1 MKFCS
6 NCGAQVKE
14 GQAICLN
21 CGFALKSNAIAVEEI
36 IPSHRPD
43 KDYSNRVK
51 HNVFKLWP
59 KFTDGPVGR
68 MEYFVSLLKLAAMGI
83 GVAFILGFTSAM
95 MESNAAMAVPFAIFV
110 IVGLLTLLLIA
121 VHQIALVYKRFWDM
135 GFEDNG
141 TRVGMTVG
149 YFLISMIPV
158 LNLAVFAMFFVP
170 GKGKQ

>member
-6 NCGAQVKE
+6 NCGAEVKE
-14 GQAICLN
+14 GQAICLS
-21 CGFALKSNAIAVEEI
+21 CGFALKESAVKADPVSN
-36 IPSHRPD
+36 

-51 HNVFKLWP
+51 HDVFKLWP

-68 MEYFVSLLKLAAMGI
+68 MEYFMSLLKLTGVGLGVVFIIALAGAAVENGNMLAVPLGI
-83 GVAFILGFTSAM
+83 MSLVGVAVLF
-95 MESNAAMAVPFAIFV
+95 
-110 IVGLLTLLLIA
+110 LIA
-121 VHQIALVYKRFWDM
+121 VHQVALVYKRFWDM

-149 YFLISMIPV
+149 YFIISMIPL
-158 LNLAVFAMFFVP
+158 LNLSVFAMFFIP